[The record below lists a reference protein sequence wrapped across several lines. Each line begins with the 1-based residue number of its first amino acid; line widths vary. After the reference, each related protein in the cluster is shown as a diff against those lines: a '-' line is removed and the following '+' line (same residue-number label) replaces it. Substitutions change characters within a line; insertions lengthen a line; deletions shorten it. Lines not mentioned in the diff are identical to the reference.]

1 MSFTVCVFV
10 RSTKTEL
17 LGRPCPGLVQTLVVD
32 MQTIDML
39 TDVQEDIADIANIA
53 ALMLAAFPEELSMKG
68 QCQGEGAHSTR

>member
-1 MSFTVCVFV
+1 MSFTVCG
-10 RSTKTEL
+10 STKTEL
-17 LGRPCPGLVQTLVVD
+17 LGRPGLVQTLVVD